1 MIGVLCALELHCNG
15 NLARKVNTSESQESS
30 SREINETDAELGGD
44 GGSGGGLALES
55 RAAVEGDRVL
65 MCIYT
70 HICEMKTF
78 CFSKYR

>member
-44 GGSGGGLALES
+44 GGSGAVSPSSLALS
-55 RAAVEGDRVL
+55 VEGDHVL